1 MDLSVGD
8 CVLLRTQNLQMA
20 AYTHKKFLPRW
31 LGPFNI
37 IKEMGMSYHLKLP
50 ASMKVHPVFHSSLL
64 KHWHGPPPIEEVPDV
79 VEGELEYKV
88 EKVLKKWLVRG
99 Q

>member
-1 MDLSVGD
+1 MDLSVSD
-8 CVLLRTQNLQMA
+8 WVLLSTQILQMA
-20 AYTHKKFLPRW
+20 AYTRKKFMPRW
-31 LGPFNI
+31 LGPFTI
-37 IKEMGMSYHLKLP
+37 IEEMGTSYHLKLP

-64 KHWHGPPPIEEVPDV
+64 KRWHGPPPTEEVPDV

-88 EKVLKKWLVRG
+88 EKVLKKRLVRG